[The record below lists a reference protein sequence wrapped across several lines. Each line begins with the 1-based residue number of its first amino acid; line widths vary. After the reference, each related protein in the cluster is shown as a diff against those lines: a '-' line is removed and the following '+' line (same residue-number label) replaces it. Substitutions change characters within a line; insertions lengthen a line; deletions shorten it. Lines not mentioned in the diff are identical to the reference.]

1 MRLSELIQEMDF
13 DEAKCI
19 LDPYGSVLFSRPISY
34 RFYVFSKLPLIYKR
48 LFSVVHGG
56 TAFFEKIKEHIFI
69 SSL

>member
-19 LDPYGSVLFSRPISY
+19 LDLYGSVLFSRPISY

-48 LFSVVHGG
+48 LFSVVP
-56 TAFFEKIKEHIFI
+56 AFFEKIKEHIFI
-69 SSL
+69 PSL